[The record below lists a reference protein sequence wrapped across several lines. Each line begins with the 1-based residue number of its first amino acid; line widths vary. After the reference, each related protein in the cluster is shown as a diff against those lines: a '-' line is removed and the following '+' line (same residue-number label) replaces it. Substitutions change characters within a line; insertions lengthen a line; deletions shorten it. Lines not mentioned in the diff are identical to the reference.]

1 MGLINQSVYPNSMTA
16 PYESR
21 TYSEWMSED
30 PVIIADKFVYD
41 KTYKTFRIGDGTSKF
56 SELNWFV
63 SSRVP
68 EDIIGIEW
76 DRESTTPTLR
86 RIDRLGNDITLT
98 AADFDYH
105 QIYGNMKRVELNS
118 SGQVIATG
126 NGRGDGLTLTND
138 YIMVQIPKVYYKHV
152 RVDALGN
159 EDAAGRYERI
169 LISPYPIAGFVL
181 HNAFYQRG
189 HLSTPP
195 DHIYIGA
202 YTGIISS
209 TKLLSKSGVTSTV
222 EQTMTAFETAAVTN
236 GTGFGIM
243 DIHTLSLL
251 KMLFVVEYASWNS
264 QAVLGNGNVGSSAQ
278 LNTGSTNANLASNGT
293 WGTTANQTSGMCW
306 RGIENFWGN
315 IWQFIIGFNGYTDK
329 YRIINPDGSGTY
341 AATLAEGS
349 YIEHTTPTPIWYSN
363 AQGGTLSGTAA
374 NGYAY
379 GYIKDFLFTE
389 QTKNLFIPSLLG
401 GSDSTYIPDYFYSVN
416 PTNQPT
422 IYIHGGGWSSALV
435 AGAFLVY
442 LATPVSNVSSYVGAR
457 LLYL

>member
-98 AADFDYH
+98 ATDFDYH
-105 QIYGNMKRVELNS
+105 PIYGNMKRVELNS

-138 YIMVQIPKVYYKHV
+138 YIMVQIPRVYYKHV
-152 RVDALGN
+152 RVDALGV
-159 EDAAGRYERI
+159 ESPTGRYERI

-181 HNAFYQRG
+181 HNAFYARG

-222 EQTMTAFETAAVTN
+222 SQSMTAFETAAKAN
-236 GTGFGIM
+236 GSGFGIM

-329 YRIINPDGSGTY
+329 YRIINPDGSGVY
-341 AATLAEGS
+341 AATLAGGS
-349 YIEHTTPTPIWYSN
+349 YIEHTSPTPIWYNN

-374 NGYAY
+374 NGFSY
-379 GYIKDFLFTE
+379 GYIKDFLFTD
-389 QTKNLFIPSLLG
+389 QTKGLFIPSLLG
-401 GSDSTYIPDYFYSVN
+401 GSDSTYITDHLYSVN
-416 PTNQPT
+416 PSTQPT
-422 IYIHGGGWSSALV
+422 IWLHGGNWARALA
-435 AGAFLVY
+435 AGAFFVY
-442 LATPVSNVSSYVGAR
+442 LKDPVSLVGSSNGAR
-457 LLYL
+457 VCFI

>member
-68 EDIIGIEW
+68 KDIIGIEW

-86 RIDRLGNDITLT
+86 RIDRRGNDITLT
-98 AADFDYH
+98 ATDFDYH
-105 QIYGNMKRVELNS
+105 PIYGNMKRVELNS

-126 NGRGDGLTLTND
+126 NGRGDGLTLTNN
-138 YIMVQIPKVYYKHV
+138 YIMVQIPRVYYKHV
-152 RVDALGN
+152 RVDALGV
-159 EDAAGRYERI
+159 ESPTGRYERI
-169 LISPYPIAGFVL
+169 LISPYPVEGFVL
-181 HNAFYQRG
+181 HNAFYARG

-195 DHIYIGA
+195 DHIYIWA
-202 YTGIISS
+202 YTGIISG

-222 EQTMTAFETAAVTN
+222 SQTMTAFETAAKAN
-236 GTGFGIM
+236 GSGFGIM

-329 YRIINPDGSGTY
+329 YRIIKSDGSGTY

-349 YIEHTTPTPIWYSN
+349 YIEHTSPTPIWYNN
-363 AQGGTLSGTAA
+363 AQGGALYGTTA
-374 NGYAY
+374 NGFSY
-379 GYIKDFLFTE
+379 GYIKDFLFTD
-389 QTKNLFIPSLLG
+389 QTKGLFIPSLLG
-401 GSDSTYIPDYFYSVN
+401 GSDSTYIPDHFYSVN

-422 IYIHGGGWSSALV
+422 IWFHGGRWTSALT
-435 AGAFLVY
+435 AGPFCVY
-442 LATPVSNVSSYVGAR
+442 LNSPVSNVASNCGAR
-457 LLYL
+457 LIHV